1 MPMKH
6 AHHNR
11 NREQGFTL
19 VVIAALFVA
28 FSVIAAVAVERN
40 TTVQMITRR
49 DATVQQLTRLSNA
62 IIEYS
67 VFNKNGTNL
76 LYPCP
81 AKLNLLTN
89 DAGGEFGAAVGVNPS
104 YCWDTAG
111 GLTDVTVSGTVYT
124 STGIPVMGAVNS
136 DVIRG
141 MVPVLTLSQYGIGIN
156 DAFDPWNNRIMYVVN
171 RKMTLGSSS
180 TIAGGAQTN
189 NPTVTDIRTGFTI
202 AAPDFILIS
211 YGRDGVGGY
220 KRTSSHATATSMT
233 PSIACSG
240 TDQRHEN
247 CDVDATFYIGPTY
260 TGNSATAANYFD
272 DILTYYRQ

>member
-6 AHHNR
+6 THRNR

-49 DATVQQLTRLSNA
+49 DATIQQLTRLSNA

-81 AKLNLLTN
+81 ATLNLLTN
-89 DAGGEFGAAVGVNPS
+89 DAGGGFGAAVADCQNTTGDS
-104 YCWDTAG
+104 G
-111 GLTDVTVSGTVYT
+111 GYT
-124 STGIPVMGAVNS
+124 STGIQILNGTN
-136 DVIRG
+136 VIRG

-171 RKMTLGSSS
+171 RKITLGSTDATSAS
-180 TIAGGAQTN
+180 QPN
-189 NPTVTDIRTGFTI
+189 NPIISDIRTGFAPNTPPATDNLI
-202 AAPDFILIS
+202 QPDFILIS

-220 KRTSSHATATSMT
+220 KRTSSNASATAMT
-233 PSIACSG
+233 PSIACTNG
-240 TDQRHEN
+240 TSTQRLEN
-247 CDVDATFYIGPTY
+247 CDTDDVNFVIGPTY